1 MQKKFPKSNKKET
14 MKTDNLEIELR
25 PLEYRITRLEK
36 ELSEAKNRK
45 AAIIDEIEKN
55 LINDIFSEAKN

>member
-1 MQKKFPKSNKKET
+1 

-55 LINDIFSEAKN
+55 LINDIFSDARN